1 MRHEQEAGTKWKR
14 NGTHI
19 PQAHEKH
26 NTDFF
31 IFLHNYWVVGNFED
45 IARSA
50 KQKQAAE
57 RSLTTDPIFENLL
70 CFLIAARNKP
80 SIKNTSG
87 FRGFIFGLAVRLT
100 TH

>member
-1 MRHEQEAGTKWKR
+1 MHL
-14 NGTHI
+14 

-26 NTDFF
+26 YTDFF

-57 RSLTTDPIFENLL
+57 RCLAYVPIFENLL
-70 CFLIAARNKP
+70 CFLIATRNIP

-87 FRGFIFGLAVRLT
+87 FRGFITGLAVRLNNAPIRC
-100 TH
+100 